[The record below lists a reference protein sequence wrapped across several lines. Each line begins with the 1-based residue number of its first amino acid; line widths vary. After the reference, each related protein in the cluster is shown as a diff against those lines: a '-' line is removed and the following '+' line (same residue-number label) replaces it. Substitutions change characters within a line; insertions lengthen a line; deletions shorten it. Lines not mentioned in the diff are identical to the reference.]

1 MDDIQLAIVSNNN
14 VGGGNWRWVFEMKN
28 GKKTENK
35 SGLPVTA
42 YPIPNNIGKLHI
54 HYANG
59 YSIGNFG
66 MAGLKFF
73 DQAGKLLLEVGRVD
87 YPANN
92 PLH

>member
-1 MDDIQLAIVSNNN
+1 
-14 VGGGNWRWVFEMKN
+14 MKN

-42 YPIPNNIGKLHI
+42 YPIPNNVGKLHI

-59 YSIGNFG
+59 YSIGHFG

-92 PLH
+92 PLHKEIVLSADERIVGVVGRENPA